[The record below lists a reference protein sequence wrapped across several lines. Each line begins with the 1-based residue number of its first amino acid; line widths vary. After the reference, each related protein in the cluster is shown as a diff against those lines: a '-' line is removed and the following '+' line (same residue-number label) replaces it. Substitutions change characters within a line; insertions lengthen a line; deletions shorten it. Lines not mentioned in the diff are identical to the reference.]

1 MGRVGSRPGGG
12 ASRATHVSHS
22 SHSMAKP
29 SMRSG
34 SSHNMNTGRTSTP
47 KPTVMASSVRLG
59 KTGGFGDSGRIGTS
73 PKPETKERE
82 TVRRTEPAR
91 REESVMRE
99 VPSVRPVVHV
109 HAAPPPP
116 PVYRPRPTVV
126 HETVVINNGSG
137 SSGSLPGEPAR
148 AYAEPAQERS
158 VRHDIDDR
166 SFRQNTVANS
176 YSHSEVPD
184 RGRSLKSIRNGMVAF
199 IICAVLCA
207 LLAIAVSKAGIGSNT
222 TNREKLDLGY
232 GWTNDTCYDELG
244 WIADEGRLNRN
255 LKAFYE
261 ATGATPYVALVHEP
275 EVSGMG
281 PDAEFEF
288 ADQWYSENL
297 PNEGYVLCMY
307 FDSLNEYEDGN
318 CQLVVGSQADILMD
332 AEAQEVFWNYLD
344 YYWGMDPDE
353 ISEDELFSRA
363 FVKTGERI
371 MQRRTET
378 GDVLKWLFIV
388 LGIGFMAGVVVAFVV
403 LRREQEAQRAAE
415 TERILSQ
422 PLHGLDGHGDP
433 LLEKYNK

>member
-22 SHSMAKP
+22 SHSMRPAT
-29 SMRSG
+29 RSG
-34 SSHNMNTGRTSTP
+34 SSHSMRTGRTSTP
-47 KPTVMASSVRLG
+47 KPTVKSTPVRAG
-59 KTGGFGDSGRIGTS
+59 NHETFGSGSRIGTG
-73 PKPETKERE
+73 PKPDAFNKRQG
-82 TVRRTEPAR
+82 TVRRETPP
-91 REESVMRE
+91 VC
-99 VPSVRPVVHV
+99 PVVHV
-109 HAAPPPP
+109 HTAPPP

-137 SSGSLPGEPAR
+137 GSGNMRGEPAR
-148 AYAEPAQERS
+148 EHT

-166 SFRQNTVANS
+166 PLQEGTVTNA
-176 YSHSEVPD
+176 YGHVEAPE
-184 RGRSLKSIRNGMVAF
+184 RGRSLKSLRTGMMAF
-199 IICAVLCA
+199 LIGAVLCA
-207 LLAIAVSKAGIGSNT
+207 LVAMAVSKAGIGSNT

-244 WIADEGRLNRN
+244 WIADEGKLNRN

-288 ADQWYSENL
+288 ADEWYSENL

-353 ISEDELFSRA
+353 ISEDELFSQA

-388 LGIGFMAGVVVAFVV
+388 LAVGFAIGGTIAFMM

-422 PLHGLDGHGDP
+422 PVGGLDGKRDP